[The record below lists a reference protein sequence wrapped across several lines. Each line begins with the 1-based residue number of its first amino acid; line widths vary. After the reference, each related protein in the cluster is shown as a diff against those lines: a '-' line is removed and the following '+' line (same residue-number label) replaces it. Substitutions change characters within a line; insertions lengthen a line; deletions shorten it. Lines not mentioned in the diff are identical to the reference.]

1 MKYNNIKKILKH
13 HIENKIQS
21 LWTFNE
27 EKKEFVY
34 LFERFDDDLQ
44 IYTPQ
49 QLKDYL
55 ENYEREKT

>member
-49 QLKDYL
+49 QLIDYL